1 MCTLASVGSHGV
13 SCWCSCLVPP
23 AETEADERG
32 EVYSWG
38 SGQYGR
44 LGHGNL
50 HDRFLP
56 LRISSPLD
64 SVDAVHVACG
74 EFHSAVVSGKSSV
87 CVLSNVATAGAPA
100 VDGYIGNETMWLVEQ
115 GAECLKGIGVV
126 IS

>member
-1 MCTLASVGSHGV
+1 MGYCVAQTDSKILLV
-13 SCWCSCLVPP
+13 SRNVSLVVLYSLVRFT
-23 AETEADERG
+23 ETEGDERG

-74 EFHSAVVSGKSSV
+74 EFHSAVVSGELHAAHAYREYVWRSRHGMEEAWEV
-87 CVLSNVATAGAPA
+87 PRQV
-100 VDGYIGNETMWLVEQ
+100 YW
-115 GAECLKGIGVV
+115 
-126 IS
+126 